1 MKQITFASFK
11 GGAGKTTAVMAVTS
25 TLIASGKRVAL
36 IDADE
41 NAPLMDWR
49 KAAQSLNTWSD
60 DCEIYE
66 ADDLVA
72 FERAFEDVSKKG
84 FDYVIIDTRGGGSEL
99 NNACLVNT
107 NLVIIPSALTTLD
120 MTQGLAT
127 FEHTVKLLQA
137 LKTDLPVA
145 LLIQR
150 VPVGKL
156 TVSQRQSL
164 AALSELPRCETLLH
178 ARDAYASMSSRG
190 MLHLTYD
197 ALSADLMKRFNASHV
212 AMAIEEAKALTH
224 DILEALGDA

>member
-1 MKQITFASFK
+1 MKKIVYIGNK
-11 GGAGKTTAVMAVTS
+11 
-25 TLIASGKRVAL
+25 L
-36 IDADE
+36 
-41 NAPLMDWR
+41 
-49 KAAQSLNTWSD
+49 
-60 DCEIYE
+60 
-66 ADDLVA
+66 
-72 FERAFEDVSKKG
+72 SKKG
-84 FDYVIIDTRGGGSEL
+84 KTQTSIETLGKHLMQEGFEVVSASDKVNKVSRLFDMVYTVFKNAKSTDYVIIDTRGGGSEL

-197 ALSADLMKRFNASHV
+197 VYATDLTKRFNASHV
-212 AMAIEEAKALTH
+212 AIAIEEAKSLTN
-224 DILEALGDA
+224 DILEALGDI